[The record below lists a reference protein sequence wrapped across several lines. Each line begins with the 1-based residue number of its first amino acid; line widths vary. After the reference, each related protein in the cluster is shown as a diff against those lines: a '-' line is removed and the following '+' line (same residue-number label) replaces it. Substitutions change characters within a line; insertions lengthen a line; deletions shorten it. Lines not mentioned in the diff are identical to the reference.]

1 MCNITLSSQSSES
14 QIKSYFN
21 SVLTLSKSGE
31 KFPIDLDN
39 VWQICYAQKV
49 KALQFLIE
57 SGQFYEN
64 EDYILLSQKVK
75 QNGEISANVGS
86 GGHNRQVYMLSVPC
100 MEYLIARKVRAVFEV
115 YRRVFHEF
123 LNAKRMSEDEIV
135 LQAML
140 IQQRRIEQKGMV
152 AARQSKQLQ
161 KYKAQLEY
169 KKQEKKLAG
178 SKNLCENRKKDYI
191 SKWFADYSN
200 VGQISLQE
208 LLVSFLSY
216 YNGNIEALKVG
227 RKDISKYLR
236 AVGFEDVR
244 NSSGMVF
251 ILTER

>member
-31 KFPIDLDN
+31 KFPIDLDD

-49 KALQFLIE
+49 KALQFLTE

-161 KYKAQLEY
+161 KYKAQLESEIAAR
-169 KKQEKKLAG
+169 KLKRLAATQEKRD
-178 SKNLCENRKKDYI
+178 ER
-191 SKWFADYSN
+191 
-200 VGQISLQE
+200 ISLISDW
-208 LLVSFLSY
+208 LNICNLVGVVSLAKMKVDFYEYCKGKDMTISVASSIMGKILKSMGLESLRRRDGSY
-216 YNGNIEALKVG
+216 IY
-227 RKDISKYLR
+227 
-236 AVGFEDVR
+236 
-244 NSSGMVF
+244 
-251 ILTER
+251 

>member
-1 MCNITLSSQSSES
+1 MCGSPIGGSFLFMCNITLSSQSSES

-31 KFPIDLDN
+31 KFPIDLDD

-49 KALQFLIE
+49 KALQFLTE

-123 LNAKRMSEDEIV
+123 LNAKRMSSDEAIAYGYGKA
-135 LQAML
+135 LEKISRQST
-140 IQQRRIEQKGMV
+140 II
-152 AARQSKQLQ
+152 ARQSKQLQ
-161 KYKAQLEY
+161 KYKAQLES
-169 KKQEKKLAG
+169 EKEARKLKYIECNQVATD
-178 SKNLCENRKKDYI
+178 LCKGFIEEWFKDFH
-191 SKWFADYSN
+191 K
-200 VGQISLQE
+200 VGRVTLQE
-208 LLVSFLSY
+208 LL
-216 YNGNIEALKVG
+216 LK
-227 RKDISKYLR
+227 
-236 AVGFEDVR
+236 
-244 NSSGMVF
+244 N
-251 ILTER
+251 LTK